1 MSKTKESF
9 KSDESWE
16 RWNTH
21 QTTQV
26 EQEVF
31 GTVLR
36 FVQDPSSEHLGTTVW
51 DASVVLAK
59 WFEKNIRKGDFARAK
74 VRGKRAL
81 ELGAGMG
88 LAGMA
93 FAMVGANVVLTDTVD
108 VLPLLRIN
116 YETNLSPA
124 AVRLARG
131 HQHGTWADG
140 AGTVEVQEL
149 DWTKP
154 EQVAPLHPPFD
165 YVLAADCIYHE
176 GLTEDFHRTVMQ
188 VTNEKSTV
196 VVCNELRSHSVQGRF
211 MSLFTAT
218 HSIKSV
224 PHAKMDDKYQHQNIF
239 IYIMKKKK
247 KGKAGVEEH
256 GDDEHEEAA
265 GDVGAGPGAAAPP
278 VVGAAAAAEPASAA
292 VSAAEGT
299 PAASEAAASEAGC
312 SGASEGAGPRS
323 GAAGAAAGQAGELGA
338 GEAAAGADRKDG
350 TQAGA
355 GAEAEAEAEAKGA
368 KGQAT
373 DAEAAGRK

>member
-1 MSKTKESF
+1 M
-9 KSDESWE
+9 
-16 RWNTH
+16 
-21 QTTQV
+21 V

-31 GTVLR
+31 GSVLR

-59 WFEKNIRKGDFARAK
+59 WFEKNIRKGDFARSK

-93 FAMVGANVVLTDTVD
+93 FAMVGANVVLTDTAD

-116 YETNLSPA
+116 YETNMSPA

-131 HQHGTWADG
+131 HQHGTWADS
-140 AGTVEVQEL
+140 AGSVEVQEL
-149 DWTKP
+149 DWVKP
-154 EQVAPLHPPFD
+154 EQVAPLHPPYD

-176 GLTEDFHRTVMQ
+176 GLTEHFHRTVME

-211 MSLFTAT
+211 MELFTAT

-224 PHAKMDDKYQHQNIF
+224 PHAKMDEKYQHPNIF

-247 KGKAGVEEH
+247 KGKAGAAEHEEH
-256 GDDEHEEAA
+256 EEEHDEAA
-265 GDVGAGPGAAAPP
+265 GDVGAGPGAAAP
-278 VVGAAAAAEPASAA
+278 VVLGAGPAQPSAAASD
-292 VSAAEGT
+292 AAEGT
-299 PAASEAAASEAGC
+299 GMASVPAPDLAPQEAGC
-312 SGASEGAGPRS
+312 SGVS
-323 GAAGAAAGQAGELGA
+323 GAAGADSAAGV
-338 GEAAAGADRKDG
+338 AAAGEEGGEGGEGGKA
-350 TQAGA
+350 AGA
-355 GAEAEAEAEAKGA
+355 GGEGVDSQAGSGA
-368 KGQAT
+368 QQADGQSPVAT
-373 DAEAAGRK
+373 ATETVGQCHCRVRA